1 MTDIASAVGVLDV
14 SDGGYTDRHAA
25 VDVAVFMVLVTVL
38 LVVGGCVL

>member
-14 SDGGYTDRHAA
+14 GDGGYTDRDAA
-25 VDVAVFMVLVTVL
+25 VDVAAFMVLIIVL